1 MNNEIT
7 REKHQL
13 DATDKIGG
21 RLASE
26 IAVLLQGK
34 NKASYEPHIDGGD
47 IVEVTNVKDMKFTGK
62 KLDKKVYYR
71 HTGYPGGI
79 RTKKLGDMMENEPQN
94 VLKRMVYEMLP
105 KNRLRPN
112 MIKRLK
118 IS

>member
-1 MNNEIT
+1 MDRQTHKI
-7 REKHQL
+7 
-13 DATDKIGG
+13 DAKDKVAG

-34 NKASYEPHIDGGD
+34 NKVDYQSHVDGGD

-62 KLDKKVYYR
+62 KLETKKYYR

-79 RTKKLGDMMENEPQN
+79 RTKNLKDMMAEEPQE

-105 KNRLRPN
+105 KNKLRPN